1 MSLTIR
7 PSDATLGATLT
18 GVSLAALDA
27 ESWREIEG
35 AFHEYAVLIFPQQHL
50 SAESQLAF
58 ARRFGEI
65 EVIVEGLQTVPISNK
80 RRSRGMARL
89 WQNRVGRRIGQFSG
103 KCEPLF
109 RPDQTSLT
117 GQRAPYSELR
127 LS

>member
-65 EVIVEGLQTVPISNK
+65 EVIVEGLQKIGP
-80 RRSRGMARL
+80 GMPVQATE
-89 WQNRVGRRIGQFSG
+89 SDG
-103 KCEPLF
+103 K
-109 RPDQTSLT
+109 
-117 GQRAPYSELR
+117 
-127 LS
+127 